1 MTMMRTVF
9 GTLLA
14 LVAFAMATFF
24 LGLVLALTYGLVIAA
39 VAMIVSLA
47 EPRTTKPAGKGP
59 QTTERTV
66 LATLW
71 TVIAVWA
78 VIDRLGPH
86 DMAGPMFSMIFTVI
100 IVATAAILNIA
111 LKREP
116 FTTVTGAGDAR

>member
-14 LVAFAMATFF
+14 LVALAMATFF

-47 EPRTTKPAGKGP
+47 EPRTTKPAERGSK
-59 QTTERTV
+59 TTERTV
-66 LATLW
+66 FATLW

-78 VIDRLGPH
+78 VIDRFGPD